1 MSDTERRYVLED
13 ELARLIGIRGAAEM
27 LLPDVVNNMTLED
40 LDALIAEGRAA
51 QATDVKEDTEAGT
64 VGTTTSLALDDLQET
79 TIEIRNIGMKQFKR
93 KNLALYKQFK
103 AIPVEAF
110 TDQAIL
116 AQAVI
121 ADAAWGMVPNPAT
134 YEPKPGL
141 TRTAYQAQIA
151 DGQTRIGAEAKEVA
165 VPLTRLL
172 SSLTSYMILCRMASR
187 L

>member
-64 VGTTTSLALDDLQET
+64 VGTTTS
-79 TIEIRNIGMKQFKR
+79 
-93 KNLALYKQFK
+93 LALYKQFK